1 MKLLKENL
9 ESYYLILLV
18 RVDNNKIIKKL
29 PIEDEEQAWIA
40 YEDMFKEAQEEA
52 NYLETLLELSLTLMG
67 ATEEEL
73 AVKYFDVDEEI
84 DITEKVSLT
93 EDILNKKLNLS

>member
-9 ESYYLILLV
+9 ELYYLILLV
-18 RVDNNKIIKKL
+18 RVDNNRIVKKL
-29 PIEDEEQAWIA
+29 TIEDEEQAWVA

-67 ATEEEL
+67 STEEEL

>member
-29 PIEDEEQAWIA
+29 TIEDEEQAWVA
-40 YEDMFKEAQEEA
+40 YENMFKEAQEEA

-67 ATEEEL
+67 PNEEEL
-73 AVKYFDVDEEI
+73 AVKYFDVDDEI